1 MSRRAERKGDSFYE
15 EFQVQGLMKRI
26 FAGQAT
32 DEERARADELR
43 SGAGQRIFETPLE
56 ELFIVSKPT
65 SPAPRQAKILDS
77 LPCSACGES
86 AMESRTRRFGGQT
99 YCIPCFEQVEQKR

>member
-1 MSRRAERKGDSFYE
+1 
-15 EFQVQGLMKRI
+15 MKRI

-32 DEERARADELR
+32 DEERARAEELR
-43 SGAGQRIFETPLE
+43 SGAKQRIFETPLE
-56 ELFIVSKPT
+56 ELFTVSEPS

-77 LPCSACGES
+77 LLCSACGES